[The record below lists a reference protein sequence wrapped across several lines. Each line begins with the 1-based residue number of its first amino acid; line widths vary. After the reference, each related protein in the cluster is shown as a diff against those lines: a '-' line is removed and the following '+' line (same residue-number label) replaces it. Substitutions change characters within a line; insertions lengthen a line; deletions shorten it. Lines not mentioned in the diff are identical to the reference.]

1 MLDRLAQR
9 IHDEVYC
16 RFYNYKT
23 TVFLCGASSKS
34 INSVRQQ
41 IDHELTTKWFSFQYD
56 MFYPEDLF
64 GELLYGSGSHNL
76 MTLENILADSVDVIV
91 LAIESYGAVA
101 ELGTFANIP
110 KLRKKLVCVVD
121 KQFKK
126 QKSFINYGPLR
137 LIRSTKEGQIIY
149 GDYQNVVSI
158 MERIR
163 RAISIAKRE
172 KSKITNVNNVVQA
185 HHFILPSIHLLQ
197 PVLRETLIELVL
209 HASKTDIQTSTALTS
224 GALSILNRKREVE
237 LSPDGY
243 KLTAAGMKHFEA
255 LGRRSRTISL
265 YKADVMDQ
273 LRVGIINWQYRGK
286 PLKV

>member
-9 IHDEVYC
+9 IHDEVYR
-16 RFYNYKT
+16 RFYDYKT
-23 TVFLCGASSKS
+23 TVFLCGAGSKS

-41 IDHELTTKWFSFQYD
+41 IDYELTTRWFSYQYD

-64 GELLYGSGSHNL
+64 SELLYGPGSHDL

-91 LAIESYGAVA
+91 LTIESYGAVA

-121 KQFKK
+121 KQYKK

-149 GDYQNVVSI
+149 GDYKNVTSI
-158 MERIR
+158 MGKIR
-163 RAISIAKRE
+163 RSISIAKKER
-172 KSKITNVNNVVQA
+172 SKIINVNNVVQA
-185 HHFILPSIHLLQ
+185 HHFVLPSIYLLQ
-197 PVLRETLIELVL
+197 PVLRETLIELV
-209 HASKTDIQTSTALTS
+209 HYASNTDIQTSTALTS
-224 GALSILNRKREVE
+224 GALSILNRKREIE
-237 LSPDGY
+237 LTPDGY
-243 KLTAAGMKHFEA
+243 KLTATGMKHFET

-265 YKADVMDQ
+265 YKTDIMDK
-273 LRVGIINWQYRGK
+273 LRIGIINWKYRGK